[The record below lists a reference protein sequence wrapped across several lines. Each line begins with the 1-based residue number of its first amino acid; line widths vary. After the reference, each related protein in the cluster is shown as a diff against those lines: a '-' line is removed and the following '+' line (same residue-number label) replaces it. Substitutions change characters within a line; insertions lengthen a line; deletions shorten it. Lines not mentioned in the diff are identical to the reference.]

1 LKCATTTIHGGM
13 AKILIVEDDRLTC
26 SMIRDWLEYEHYTVE
41 EAHSG
46 QEALELLK
54 AYSYDVVILDWELP
68 EVTGIDILRQYRSQ
82 GGKIP
87 VLLLTGKREI
97 AEKEEGLDAG
107 ADDYLT
113 KPFDIKEL
121 SARVRA
127 LLRRSPNLS
136 PMVITHGNVTLEL
149 AACRVTRK
157 GEEVKLLPT
166 EYALLEFFMRHP
178 NQVFSTETLL
188 NKVWKS
194 DSEATALAVRTY
206 ITRLRK
212 KLDVE
217 GQPSI
222 ISTVYGLGYKLGT

>member
-1 LKCATTTIHGGM
+1 M
-13 AKILIVEDDRLTC
+13 AKILIVEDDQLTS
-26 SMIRDWLEYEHYTVE
+26 SMIRDWLEYEHYMVE
-41 EAHSG
+41 EVHTG
-46 QEALELLK
+46 QEAITLLK
-54 AYSYDVVILDWELP
+54 TYPYDLVILDWELP
-68 EVTGIDILRQYRSQ
+68 ELSGIGILKEFRAY

-87 VLLLTGKREI
+87 ILLLTGKRET
-97 AEKEEGLDAG
+97 AQKEEGLDAG

-113 KPFDIKEL
+113 KPFDVKEL

-127 LLRRSPNLS
+127 LLRRPPALS
-136 PMVITHGNVTLEL
+136 PTLMSHGNITLEL
-149 AACRVTRK
+149 KTCRVTCRGK
-157 GEEVKLLPT
+157 EVKLLPT

-188 NKVWKS
+188 NNVWKS
-194 DSEATALAVRTY
+194 DSEATGLAVRTY

-212 KLDVE
+212 KLDIE